1 MTYDNSTIRRQDRL
15 LDQERADELLRT
27 SEYGTLSMA
36 DNDGTPYGI
45 PINFVWDG
53 AESVYLHCAPEGR
66 KLRVLAKNPQVS
78 FSIVGRVHLLPNKF
92 TTEYESVILTG
103 HAVLDLDA
111 DERMKALKLLLAK
124 LSPDDMEVGLRYAE
138 KSFGRTAIIRL
149 DITHYSGKSK
159 VVRTY

>member
-27 SEYGTLSMA
+27 SEFGTLSMA

-78 FSIVGRVHLLPNKF
+78 FSIVGRVHLL
-92 TTEYESVILTG
+92 
-103 HAVLDLDA
+103 
-111 DERMKALKLLLAK
+111 RMKALKLLLAK

-159 VVRTY
+159 VVRTF